1 MYWEFNYK
9 NDFLWRMRFI
19 RSFRLFIRQF
29 LTIFEAEY
37 RVYQPRMSVL
47 AILLSLISAKR

>member
-9 NDFLWRMRFI
+9 NDFLRRMRFI